1 MELKGGR
8 RDGMVAAI
16 VYGHEKRSRIG
27 MAWAKEKKKESAAAF
42 LIVKGK
48 RGQAGEVDTRA
59 LTHNAS

>member
-1 MELKGGR
+1 
-8 RDGMVAAI
+8 MVAAI